1 MQPFVEN
8 SIIHGFGN
16 IDYIGK
22 INIIFE
28 NKTDYMEIIIEDN
41 GRGKAAQYT
50 DVNKQ
55 SLSTSITEQRLNVL
69 FPKTNS
75 FVKTSAIDNGFR
87 VEINIP
93 ILTED

>member
-1 MQPFVEN
+1 MLLQPFVEN

-50 DVNKQ
+50 DKQ
-55 SLSTSITEQRLNVL
+55 TV
-69 FPKTNS
+69 
-75 FVKTSAIDNGFR
+75 FVD
-87 VEINIP
+87 INYR
-93 ILTED
+93 TKD